1 MVNLE
6 QLNADR
12 GEQIKS
18 VAVGMRLLECI
29 AMADGPLGITEI
41 ARRLESSKA
50 QVYRHIRTFTTLGY
64 VSQDPRTELYAP
76 TMRLFHLGQAIADK
90 VDFISEARRYMV
102 RLRDELGHTVAIGQS
117 EDGGIRVVE
126 ILRTRSDIRISTKP
140 GALLGFHA
148 TAQGKLALAF
158 DKPEILERVK
168 AGELKRWTD
177 KTNTSVERL
186 EAELVAVRKQGW
198 AVSPEE
204 TLIGINALA
213 APIFDETGTFIG
225 SIAIV
230 DSLQFIPADP
240 PPEQIAAVTRAAADI
255 SDRLGQITDA

>member
-1 MVNLE
+1 MNL
-6 QLNADR
+6 QQQNVHR

-64 VSQDPRTELYAP
+64 VSQDPSTELYAP

-90 VDFISEARRYMV
+90 VDFISEARRFMV
-102 RLRDELGHTVAIGQS
+102 RLRDELGHTVTIGQI
-117 EDGGIRVVE
+117 EDDGVRIVE
-126 ILRTRSDIRISTKP
+126 ILRTRSDIQISTKP

-158 DKPEILERVK
+158 GEPEILERVK
-168 AGELKRWTD
+168 AGELTRWTE

-186 EAELVAVRKQGW
+186 EAELGTVRKQGW
-198 AVSPEE
+198 AVAPEE

-213 APIFDETGTFIG
+213 APIFDETGAFTGAIT
-225 SIAIV
+225 IV
-230 DSLQFIPADP
+230 DSLQFIPPDP
-240 PPEQIAAVTRAAADI
+240 SPEQIAAVTRAAAEI
-255 SDRLGQITDA
+255 SGRLGQKTDG